1 MQKYTLR
8 RLKSTGL
15 ALAAFASL
23 AVHSLA
29 QSAEQAKFDSGT
41 ISGLG
46 ARNIGSAAMSGRIS
60 ALAGFKT
67 DSGKTTLFVGSASG
81 GVWKTED
88 SGTLYRPVFDQQAV
102 QSIGSVAIDPTNP
115 KNVWVGTGEAWTRN
129 SVSIGNGIYKSSDGG
144 DTWNNVGLPESE
156 RIAKILVHPKDSNT
170 VYACV
175 AGKLW
180 SDSAERGLYKTKD
193 GGKSWQHVLKGPNL
207 STGCSMISLDPSNPE
222 IIFAGLWDFRRQ
234 GWTFR
239 SGGESASAFSGSG
252 LFRSSD
258 GGAHWSEITEVNN
271 QGFAKKPYGR
281 IAVTVAPSNAK
292 RVYAFVESTDS
303 ALYVS
308 DDGGQTWQQRDKST
322 WMVWRP
328 FYFANL
334 IVDPHNADKVF
345 KTDGALIVSTDAGK
359 SFSVIGGFVGMH
371 GDVHDVWI
379 DPTNT
384 QTIFAGDDGGMWYSF
399 NGGSKW
405 WKGENLPVSQF
416 YHVSVD
422 MKDPYQ
428 VYGGLQD
435 NSTWVGQ
442 TQYPGGITNARWENV
457 FNGDGFWTFADP
469 TDPDYL
475 YAEYQGGNIG
485 RVNRITHEARDIQPK
500 LNAADLKAYKKLRFN
515 WNTPIALS
523 PNDKTVLYIGSQFL
537 YRTNNHGQSWT
548 RISPDLT
555 TNAPEKQ
562 EQEKSGGI
570 TIDNSAAE
578 AHETIYT
585 ISESPKDKNVIWVG
599 TDDGNL
605 QLTKDGGKTWN
616 NLASNIKDL
625 PKGAWVSW
633 VQASNFA
640 AGTAY
645 AAFDRHT
652 VGDMQAYVYQTKDF
666 GKTWRA
672 LVSPANQKS
681 VVGYVHVIK
690 EDLQA
695 KDLLFL
701 GTELG
706 LYISIDGGERWARFR
721 GGNLPAVAVRDMVI
735 HPRENDL
742 VLATHGRGIW
752 IVDDI
757 TPLRALSGGVLGKEV
772 SFVPTKPTQQRLN
785 ANGGW
790 ANGDAVFIGENSPDA
805 AVITYYQ
812 RSRHL
817 FGKLKIEILDAN
829 GKLVDEIPA
838 SKRPGLNRVLWNM
851 REKPPR
857 VPPAV
862 QLANFGTVG
871 PRVLPGEYRV
881 RLTKNGQSIETKL
894 TVKLDPRAKFSLADR
909 KAQFAAALRVKNLF
923 GDESAL
929 MDRLLML
936 RAELA
941 KSAQEN
947 ATDEELKKKVET
959 LDGKVDA
966 VRRMIVATTEGGAI
980 TGEERLR
987 ELTDQLY
994 GAILT
999 FEGKPGDYHIANI
1012 AALESELK
1020 HIEAVFANLVS
1031 NDLPALN
1038 KVLQTAGKTIIAA
1051 PPAKLSVLSDDL
1063 GSGQPSA
1070 KALPS
1075 DFTILR

>member
-1 MQKYTLR
+1 MQKHTLR
-8 RLKSTGL
+8 RLKSTCL

-23 AVHSLA
+23 AVHGLA
-29 QSAEQAKFDSGT
+29 LSAEQAKFDSGT

-102 QSIGSVAIDPTNP
+102 QSIGSVAVDPSNP
-115 KNVWVGTGEAWTRN
+115 QNVWVGTGEAWTRN

-193 GGKSWQHVLKGPNL
+193 GGKSWQQVLKGPNL
-207 STGCSMISLDPSNPE
+207 STGCSMISLDPSNPD

-258 GGAHWSEITEVNN
+258 GGAHWTEITDANN

-435 NSTWVGQ
+435 NSSWVGQ

-523 PNDKTVLYIGSQFL
+523 PNDKTVVYIGSQFL

-625 PKGAWVSW
+625 PKGSWVSW

-652 VGDMQAYVYQTKDF
+652 VGDMQAYVYHTKDF

-672 LVSPANQKS
+672 LVSPADQKS
-681 VVGYVHVIK
+681 VAGYAHVIK

-706 LYISIDGGERWARFR
+706 LYISIDGGERWARFK
-721 GGNLPAVAVRDMVI
+721 GGNLPAVAVRDIVI

-790 ANGDAVFIGENSPDA
+790 ANGDAVFVGENSPDA

-871 PRVLPGEYRV
+871 PRVLPGDYRV

-909 KAQFAAALRVKNLF
+909 QAQFAAALRVKNLF

-947 ATDEELKKKVET
+947 ATDEELKKKVEA

-1020 HIEAVFANLVS
+1020 HIESVFAKLVS
-1031 NDLPALN
+1031 SDLPALN
-1038 KVLQTAGKTIIAA
+1038 KTLQSAGKGIIAA

-1063 GSGQPSA
+1063 GSGQPSS